1 MRVIVSSTPSLTLI
15 VWDLDVLVAVALVT
29 IVALVAVVPACTV
42 IHIQFS
48 AHGVGAITI
57 EVSNTRGE

>member
-29 IVALVAVVPACTV
+29 IVALVAVVPACT
-42 IHIQFS
+42 IIQFS

>member
-15 VWDLDVLVAVALVT
+15 VWDLDVLVAVALVA

-42 IHIQFS
+42 IQFS